1 MHKETAMT
9 PTQIANNLALVALAD
24 MQNPE
29 QAVAATDLLMKT
41 IPHLRNALLGDLE
54 IAADTSKD
62 SMLSYLSSL
71 IRESLFVH
79 TAMDDDDSD
88 VTDEEIINDGVS
100 DGDDEEAEDEL
111 DLSSESIGNE
121 LLDKVA
127 QMKEVAMG
135 QIRDKGKFLPLDD
148 IELPEE
154 SKASVKIN
162 SDKSITLNVPGK
174 AKVELKAKRVNIMG
188 KVAAAD

>member
-1 MHKETAMT
+1 MT

-71 IRESLFVH
+71 IHESLFVH

-100 DGDDEEAEDEL
+100 DGDDAEAEDEL
-111 DLSSESIGNE
+111 DLSSEGIGNE